1 MGILNIIQA
10 AYGDCFLLEFGTIEN
25 PKYILIDGG
34 PKSIYDFHL
43 KKKIQTIKNKGGNLD
58 LVILSHVDNDHIIGL
73 LDLLSELQEQKTNN
87 KPETVSIKALWHNT
101 FDKTIGRDSEISN
114 LFQTLIRSVKQSS
127 QYLPATNN
135 LIQGINEGNKLRI
148 IATALKI
155 PINQEFKNNL
165 ITLENSKKIHQFEDI
180 KIHILGPTKENID
193 NLNKEWIEWLEK
205 HKDNFI
211 SLDPNV
217 TEMVDNSIPNLS
229 SIMILVETQN
239 KKILF
244 MGDGRGDHL
253 IQGMMKAKLINSE
266 GKIHV
271 DILKVP
277 HHGSDRNVA
286 KNFFQQ
292 ITADKY
298 IISAN
303 GRYGHP
309 KLSTLIWIV
318 EAAKEQNRKI
328 EIIATNN
335 TYSIRKLKKEYNPD
349 DYGYKIKLINQ
360 GESLITINL

>member
-1 MGILNIIQA
+1 MGMLNIIQA
-10 AYGDCFLLEFGTIEN
+10 AYGDCFLIEFGTNTN
-25 PKYILIDGG
+25 PKYILLDGG
-34 PKSIYDFHL
+34 PKSIYDLHL
-43 KKKIQTIKNKGGNLD
+43 KKKVQTIKKKGGNLD

-73 LDLLSELQEQKTNN
+73 LDLLSELQKQKINN
-87 KPETVSIKALWHNT
+87 EPETVSISALWHNT
-101 FDKTIGRDSEISN
+101 FDKTVGRDREISN
-114 LFQTLIRSVKQSS
+114 LFHVFMRSVKKSS
-127 QYLPATNN
+127 QYLPATSD

-148 IATALKI
+148 MAANLKI

-165 ITLENSKKIHQFEDI
+165 ITLENSNKIHQFEDI
-180 KIHILGPTKENID
+180 KIQVLGPTKENIE
-193 NLNKEWIEWLEK
+193 NLKNEWIEWLER
-205 HKDNFI
+205 HKDDYI
-211 SLDPNV
+211 SLDPNI

-244 MGDGRGDHL
+244 TGDGRGDHL
-253 IQGMMKAKLINSE
+253 IQGMKKAKLINSE
-266 GKIHV
+266 EKFHV

-286 KNFFQQ
+286 RNFFRQV
-292 ITADKY
+292 TADKY

-328 EIIATNN
+328 EIISTNN
-335 TYSIRKLKKEYNPD
+335 TYSIKKLKKEYSPN
-349 DYGYKIKLINQ
+349 DYGYKIKLMKQ
-360 GESLITINL
+360 GESLITLDL